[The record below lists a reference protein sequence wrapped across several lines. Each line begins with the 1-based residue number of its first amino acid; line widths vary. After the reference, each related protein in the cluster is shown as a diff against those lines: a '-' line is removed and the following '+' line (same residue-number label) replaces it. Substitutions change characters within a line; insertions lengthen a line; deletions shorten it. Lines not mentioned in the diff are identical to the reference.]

1 MNPDSANRV
10 SKLPSSR
17 EVERD
22 WPEHLRPLLERT
34 PAVADLT
41 IRAEPVD
48 DGPDGE
54 VDFYVNGKIHRLLI
68 ECKSIGQPRQA
79 RSAALQLGRQ
89 VFRENEL
96 TRGVFV
102 APFISPAAREEL
114 ASTNIGWL
122 DFAGNARIA
131 FPDLH
136 IEIERTNSDP
146 FSTKR
151 EQRSLFAPKSARI
164 LKLMLE
170 SQTDRAWKVNE
181 LAWATGVSVGQVSNV
196 RQALLERDLASA
208 DQGGGVR
215 LTRPS
220 ELLDLWRDSDP
231 KPPKVWL
238 RAHTIMHGT
247 SLDKAIEQA
256 MIEASAEHGQLLF
269 ASHSTA
275 RRLAPF
281 ARVPGEYFYAD
292 AIGLGLLSSRLKLT
306 SVERGENVTVFAIDD
321 ESLEQHPDES
331 IPGRRMTS
339 PVQTYLDLLGTGE
352 RGREAAEHW
361 RALDRK
367 STRLNSS
374 HRH

>member
-1 MNPDSANRV
+1 VNSDSANR
-10 SKLPSSR
+10 STKPPSPR

-22 WPEHLRPLLERT
+22 WPEHLRLVLGRS
-34 PAVADLT
+34 PAVENLAFRT
-41 IRAEPVD
+41 EPVD
-48 DGPDGE
+48 GGLDGE
-54 VDFYVNGKIHRLLI
+54 ADFYVNGKLHRLLI

-79 RSAALQLGRQ
+79 RAAALQLGEQ
-89 VFRENEL
+89 MFRENEL

-136 IEIERTNSDP
+136 MEIERTNSDP
-146 FSTKR
+146 FTTKR

-164 LKLMLE
+164 LKVMLE
-170 SQTDRAWKVNE
+170 APTDRPWKVNE

-215 LTRPS
+215 LTRQR

-231 KPPKVWL
+231 RPPEVWL
-238 RAHTIMHGT
+238 RAHTVLHGT
-247 SLDKAIEQA
+247 PLDKAIEQA
-256 MIEASAEHGQLLF
+256 MIEASAARGRLIF
-269 ASHSTA
+269 ASHSAA

-281 ARVPGEYFYAD
+281 TRVPGEYFYAD

-306 SVERGENVTVFAIDD
+306 SVAKGENITVFAIDD

-331 IPGRRMTS
+331 VPGRRMTS

-361 RALDRK
+361 RAL
-367 STRLNSS
+367 RLEPLWAEEA
-374 HRH
+374 